1 MGKSRI
7 EAFSDGVIAI
17 IITIMVLEMK
27 APQGGDL
34 TALLAVQP
42 VFLSYIVSFVY
53 VGICWNAHHHIL
65 HATRKVSVRV
75 MWANLHL
82 LFWLSLL
89 PFATAWLGENESV
102 PLPTALYGVIL
113 MMMALAFWILER
125 AIITTEGSGSLLGV
139 ALGGIDRKGLLAVA
153 LYAVAIPLAFL
164 DQTLSQ
170 IIYIGVALLYL
181 IPDRRIEG
189 VIAHE

>member
-1 MGKSRI
+1 MGKSRL
-7 EAFSDGVIAI
+7 EGFSDGVIAI

-27 APQGGDL
+27 TPQGEDIA
-34 TALLAVQP
+34 ALLAVHP
-42 VFLSYIVSFVY
+42 VFLSYVVSFIY

-65 HATRKVSVRV
+65 HATKKISAQV

-89 PFATAWLGENESV
+89 PFATAWVGENLSA

-113 MMMALAFWILER
+113 MVMSLAFWILER
-125 AIITTEGSGSLLGV
+125 AIITTEGPGSLLGV
-139 ALGGIDRKGLLAVA
+139 ALGGIDRKGLLAVV
-153 LYAVAIPLAFL
+153 LYAIAIPLAFL
-164 DQTLSQ
+164 NPLLSQ

-181 IPDRRIEG
+181 VPDRRIEG
-189 VIAHE
+189 AIAHE

>member
-27 APQGGDL
+27 APEGGNL
-34 TALLAVQP
+34 AALLAVQP

-125 AIITTEGSGSLLGV
+125 AIITTEGSSSLLGV